1 MTRLLHV
8 ESIKQKHITTQ
19 HKKHIIRLQSVSI
32 TKSLLVK
39 DNIYMTEKQK
49 PELKLIRK
57 ESELTIKQ
65 RQFVDE
71 IIKGKL
77 GSYKEAY
84 AKVYDVTLTKQ
95 GKIPKWVEVEA
106 SKLVANP
113 KIAQSLHKAIER
125 KETSAVASSLRT
137 RNYVL
142 ERLMK
147 ESRESDSDSTR
158 VRALELLG
166 KTVSLFSDVVETKE
180 TRRSDDIEADIE
192 EKIIALLE
200 EQQPPSS

>member
-1 MTRLLHV
+1 MSEDEKPNLKV
-8 ESIKQKHITTQ
+8 V
-19 HKKHIIRLQSVSI
+19 KKEI
-32 TKSLLVK
+32 
-39 DNIYMTEKQK
+39 
-49 PELKLIRK
+49 
-57 ESELTIKQ
+57 ELTIKQ

-113 KIAQSLHKAIER
+113 KIAISIQRAMER
-125 KETSAVASSLRT
+125 KEQSAVASSLRT
-137 RNYVL
+137 RNYVIDQL
-142 ERLMK
+142 Y
-147 ESRESDSDSTR
+147 RESKEADSDATR

-166 KTVSLFSDVVETKE
+166 KSVSLFSDVVETKE
-180 TRRSDDIEADIE
+180 ARTSDEVEADIE
-192 EKIIALLE
+192 ERIEALLNK
-200 EQQPPSS
+200 Q